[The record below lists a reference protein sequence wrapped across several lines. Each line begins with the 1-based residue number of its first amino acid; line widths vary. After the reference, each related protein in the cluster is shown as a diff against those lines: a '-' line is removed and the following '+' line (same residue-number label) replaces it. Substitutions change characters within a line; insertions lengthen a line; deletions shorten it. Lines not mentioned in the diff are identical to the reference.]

1 MTTTSINQANQA
13 EIITGTQAILDG
25 QVDGGNDGNPLK
37 VQAKNEGKSES
48 ELRAAA
54 RRHGL
59 TLKELASLMGVN
71 KGHLCSVANGHRP
84 WTPYLRE
91 KVLAVLGE
99 VPGQGIVYRPGGAVT
114 SESSYIRDGPGR
126 RG

>member
-1 MTTTSINQANQA
+1 MTTTSINQGESINSA
-13 EIITGTQAILDG
+13 GAILDVQDDGKALQG
-25 QVDGGNDGNPLK
+25 QVTKAN
-37 VQAKNEGKSES
+37 QGKPES

-54 RRHGL
+54 RRRGL
-59 TLKELASLMGVN
+59 TLKELAAQMGVN

-91 KVLAVLGE
+91 RVMAVLGE
-99 VPGQGIVYRPGGAVT
+99 VPGQGIVYRPGGVVT
-114 SESSYIRDGPGR
+114 SESSCHPGAGQGA